1 MGTQISQFV
10 VRIRAWNGWRGFRR
24 LIGLRELRRQGVST
38 L

>member
-10 VRIRAWNGWRGFRR
+10 VRIREWNGFRR